1 MRSGRAECRNCRRT
15 RRMDDPLFWEIVSG
29 SRSEAPEL
37 PDQLNV
43 LEQLLQSFPAPEIK
57 RFAMLYGKFMKQ
69 LYHWNVW
76 ALAYA
81 ARGGCSDDAFI
92 PFRTWLILQGDPA
105 LLELAIK
112 EPAAAAARVPRDL
125 GLPEGTLLPMI
136 DEIHLARAGKTF
148 EWPMTDLERPKG
160 KEWPEEELE
169 ARYPE
174 LVAHYEA

>member
-1 MRSGRAECRNCRRT
+1 
-15 RRMDDPLFWEIVSG
+15 
-29 SRSEAPEL
+29 
-37 PDQLNV
+37 
-43 LEQLLQSFPAPEIK
+43 
-57 RFAMLYGKFMKQ
+57 
-69 LYHWNVW
+69 
-76 ALAYA
+76 
-81 ARGGCSDDAFI
+81 
-92 PFRTWLILQGDPA
+92 

-125 GLPEGTLLPMI
+125 ELPEGTLLPMI